1 MAKVKGYDFPDDLYY
16 HEKYAWAKVEEGN
29 KVRVG
34 MTDIFQ
40 KEAGD
45 VVYVDLPFQGDDV
58 EQGETCG
65 KIQSSKWIG
74 KLISPVSGAILEVN
88 EELEDDSTLIN
99 KDPYGDGWIM
109 VLESSNLEADLK
121 NLMRA
126 DGLDSWVEAELKR
139 AEQLRK
145 KGEEGK
151 EE

>member
-1 MAKVKGYDFPDDLYY
+1 MTKIKEYDFPDDLYY
-16 HEKYAWAKVEEGN
+16 HEKYAWARAEEGN

-34 MTDIFQ
+34 MSDIFQ

-74 KLISPVSGAILEVN
+74 KLISPISGAIVEVN
-88 EELEDDSTLIN
+88 EELENESTLIN

-109 VLESSNLEADLK
+109 VIEPSNLEEDLK
-121 NLMRA
+121 NLMQA
-126 DGLDSWVEAELKR
+126 DGLDSWVEAEVKR
-139 AEQLRK
+139 AEDLRK
-145 KGEEGK
+145 KGKEGK

>member
-1 MAKVKGYDFPDDLYY
+1 MTKIKEYDFPDDLYY

-88 EELEDDSTLIN
+88 EQLEDDSTLIN

-109 VLESSNLEADLK
+109 VLEPSNLEPDLK
-121 NLMRA
+121 NLMQA

>member
-1 MAKVKGYDFPDDLYY
+1 MAKIKGYDFPDDLYL
-16 HEKYAWAKVEEGN
+16 HEKHGWARVEEGN

-34 MTDIFQ
+34 MSDFFQ

-45 VVYVDLPFQGDDV
+45 VVYVDLHFEGDDV

-74 KLISPVSGAILEVN
+74 KLVSPVSGAILEVN
-88 EELEDDSTLIN
+88 AELEDDSTLIN

-109 VLESSNLEADLK
+109 VLEPSNLEADLK
-121 NLMRA
+121 SLMRGDA
-126 DGLDSWVEAELKR
+126 LDSWVEAEVKR

>member
-1 MAKVKGYDFPDDLYY
+1 MTKIKEYDFPDDLYY

-109 VLESSNLEADLK
+109 VLESSNLEPDLK
-121 NLMRA
+121 NLMQS

>member
-1 MAKVKGYDFPDDLYY
+1 
-16 HEKYAWAKVEEGN
+16 
-29 KVRVG
+29 RVG
-34 MTDIFQ
+34 MSDFFQ

-45 VVYVDLPFQGDDV
+45 VVYVDLPFEGDDV

-74 KLISPVSGAILEVN
+74 KLVSPVSGAILEVN
-88 EELEDDSTLIN
+88 AELEDDSTLIN

-109 VLESSNLEADLK
+109 VLEPSNLEADLK
-121 NLMRA
+121 SLMRGDA
-126 DGLDSWVEAELKR
+126 LDSWVEAEVKR

>member
-34 MTDIFQ
+34 LTDIFQ

-74 KLISPVSGAILEVN
+74 KLISPVCGAILEVN
-88 EELEDDSTLIN
+88 AELEDDSTLIN

-109 VLESSNLEADLK
+109 VLEPSNLEVDLK

>member
-1 MAKVKGYDFPDDLYY
+1 MAKIKGYDFPDDLYL
-16 HEKYAWAKVEEGN
+16 HEKHGWARVEEGN

-34 MTDIFQ
+34 MSDFFQ

-45 VVYVDLPFQGDDV
+45 VVYVDLPFEGDDV

-74 KLISPVSGAILEVN
+74 KLVSPVSGAILEVN
-88 EELEDDSTLIN
+88 AELEDDSTLIN

-109 VLESSNLEADLK
+109 VLEPSNLEADLK
-121 NLMRA
+121 SLMRGDA
-126 DGLDSWVEAELKR
+126 LDSWVEAEVKR